1 MCIALYAYVKLDVTM
16 NIICNI
22 CMLAVSYKK
31 KKDKTSSNNTLGI
44 LNEILMLHLCL
55 WRRIKKK

>member
-16 NIICNI
+16 NIICNMHARAGI
-22 CMLAVSYKK
+22 IK

-55 WRRIKKK
+55 